1 MTTSLDRKVEARLA
15 DHEVRYT
22 NGRRRVVQ
30 ALALADGPKSAAE
43 LSDRIGPKVPL
54 SSLYRT
60 LAVLEVARVIA
71 PHYSVKGLA
80 RYELAEWLAGHH
92 HHLVCVDCGAVE
104 DITIPE
110 RLEGRVEAVVSEIGS
125 MASFRAT
132 NHALEVEGL
141 CVNCA

>member
-43 LSDRIGPKVPL
+43 LSGVIGPKVPL

-60 LAVLEVARVIA
+60 LAVLEEARVIA

-110 RLEGRVEAVVSEIGS
+110 RLEGRVEAVVSEIGTI
-125 MASFRAT
+125 ASFRAT

>member
-1 MTTSLDRKVEARLA
+1 MTTSLDRKVEARLK

-22 NGRRRVVQ
+22 KGRRRVVQ
-30 ALALADGPKSAAE
+30 ALAIADGPRSASE
-43 LSDRIGPKVPL
+43 LSSTIGPHVPL

-60 LAVLEVARVIA
+60 LAVLEDARVIA
-71 PHYSVKGLA
+71 PHYSVKGLT

-92 HHLVCVDCGAVE
+92 HHLVCIDCGAVE

-110 RLEGRVEAVVSEIGS
+110 RLEGHVEAVVTEIGS
-125 MASFRAT
+125 IASFRAT

-141 CVNCA
+141 CVSCA